1 MSKRVELLPQSKAAR
16 ASGTNVVDHERPGV
30 DRTSDKL
37 THGIGVTREVV
48 GEMRVEA
55 LDTDARSPDAAVR
68 LNKIGAY
75 GCQRASPCVVVV
87 SLLQLFG
94 VDELF
99 EAMHAPFALES
110 TDGVVQIGV
119 NQPVQGRH
127 RGAVAQVGFVLDDD
141 GTSVVRANHDR
152 ETPAKGATY
161 ERCDMLL
168 IVKGRVVKRQRQ
180 NSRVRERRER
190 KPGWWPAFTCGVDPV
205 RGAASDGATS
215 G

>member
-16 ASGTNVVDHERPGV
+16 ASGTNVADHKRPGV
-30 DRTSDKL
+30 DRTSDEL
-37 THGIGVTREVV
+37 AHGIGVACEVV

-55 LDTDARSPDAAVR
+55 LDTDTRSPDAAVS
-68 LNKIGAY
+68 LNKVGAY
-75 GCQRASPCVVVV
+75 GCQRASTCVVVV
-87 SLLQLFG
+87 SPLQLFG

-99 EAMHAPFALES
+99 EAMHAPFTLES

-119 NQPVQGRH
+119 NQPVQGGH
-127 RGAVAQVGFVLDDD
+127 RGAVAQVGLILDDD
-141 GTSVVRANHDR
+141 GTSVLRANHDR

-168 IVKGRVVKRQRQ
+168 IVKGCVVKRQRQ

-190 KPGWWPAFTCGVDPV
+190 KPACWPAFPCGVDPV